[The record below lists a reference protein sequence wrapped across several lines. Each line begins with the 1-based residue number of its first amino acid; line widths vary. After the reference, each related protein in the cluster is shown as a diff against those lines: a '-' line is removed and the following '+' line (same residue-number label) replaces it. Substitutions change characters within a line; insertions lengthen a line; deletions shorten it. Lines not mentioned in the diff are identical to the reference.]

1 VIQDSVIHNQDD
13 CLAINK
19 GTNITFQ
26 RNSCTGGHGISIG
39 SISSDA
45 TVNGIVI
52 KDNVITNKCVHA
64 CFSHSPYMNWA
75 DLWADVSDQAL
86 RIKTKSDA
94 TNASVSNVTYSGNT
108 ATGTKKYGII
118 IDQSYPSTLGTPGTG
133 VTISVSFIRST

>member
-1 VIQDSVIHNQDD
+1 VGFHYTTLKLSGFIDGFDCSTNNLVIQDSVIHNQDD

-52 KDNVITNKCVHA
+52 KDNVIINKCVRA
-64 CFSHSPYMNWA
+64 CFPHS
-75 DLWADVSDQAL
+75 LL
-86 RIKTKSDA
+86 CK
-94 TNASVSNVTYSGNT
+94 
-108 ATGTKKYGII
+108 
-118 IDQSYPSTLGTPGTG
+118 LG
-133 VTISVSFIRST
+133 